1 MCLRATGGGAWCNSI
16 GKSGGAANGEIVG
29 NKRSTATLGVDA
41 SFFQWFSDDEA
52 QLSAELGAII
62 KDDLWPSP
70 LQYYM
75 SSEDDVDEEGAKT
88 ITQMKRMALNT

>member
-1 MCLRATGGGAWCNSI
+1 M
-16 GKSGGAANGEIVG
+16 
-29 NKRSTATLGVDA
+29 DA

-75 SSEDDVDEEGAKT
+75 SSEDDVDEEGEDNNSDEEDGAEYVEKGDEEDDE
-88 ITQMKRMALNT
+88 N